1 MTISP
6 NCIHRRPASA
16 SFAAMKSIVSVIL
29 CCLFV
34 VLCSSCEGLVP
45 PDAVQPGVL
54 SGSVTV
60 TGGAEAWPTDS
71 ALTLVVV
78 AFDNVPTEASAVF
91 GDVLAGRA
99 LFQTLTPLR
108 QASYQYRL
116 EVASPPRTFRYVA
129 VALQVGPDIS
139 RDWRVLAVRSTDAGT
154 TPAEVTVGVGQT
166 RSENFTVDFSN
177 LPPQPF
183 ETP

>member
-1 MTISP
+1 MQ
-6 NCIHRRPASA
+6 RRPASA
-16 SFAAMKSIVSVIL
+16 SFAAMKSILVL
-29 CCLFV
+29 CIGCLIAAI
-34 VLCSSCEGLVP
+34 CSSCDGLVP
-45 PDAVQPGVL
+45 RDVVQPGVL
-54 SGSVTV
+54 SGSITI
-60 TGGAEAWPTDS
+60 TGGTEAWPTDS

-108 QASYQYRL
+108 QENYRYRL

-139 RDWRVLAVRSTDAGT
+139 RDWRVLAVRTVDSGLS
-154 TPAEVTVGVGQT
+154 PAEVTIGVGQT
-166 RSENFTVDFSN
+166 RTENFTVDFSN